1 MKRTR
6 LNPMSA
12 KKRREITLRKRIV
25 RDRCE
30 LAGHSRC
37 SGLIEKHEIVRRS
50 QSSTA
55 ATDERL
61 VIGLCRRHHG
71 LDEFKDTAVSL
82 GIRIDPYEW
91 RLADEIGQRRL
102 LHAAERKRAQARGDV
117 PREPEDA
124 A

>member
-1 MKRTR
+1 MKRSPIR
-6 LNPMSA
+6 RVSK
-12 KKRREITLRKRIV
+12 KKRLELAFRKTIV

-30 LAGHSRC
+30 LFGHSRC
-37 SGLIEKHEIVRRS
+37 SGPIDRHEIVRRS

-61 VIGLCRRHHG
+61 IIGLCRRHHG
-71 LDEFKDTAVSL
+71 LDEFKDTAVKL
-82 GIRIDPYEW
+82 GIRIDPHEW
-91 RLADEIGQRRL
+91 RLADEVGQRRL
-102 LHAAERKRAQARGDV
+102 LNAASRKRAVARGDL

>member
-6 LNPMSA
+6 LRPLSA
-12 KKRREITLRKRIV
+12 KKRREIKVRQGII

-30 LAGHSRC
+30 LVGHSTC
-37 SGLIEKHEIVRRS
+37 SGPIEKHEIVRRS

-61 VIGLCRRHHG
+61 IIGLCRRHHG
-71 LDEFKDTAVSL
+71 LDQFKDTAIEL
-82 GIRIDPYEW
+82 GIRIDPHEW

-102 LHAAERKRAQARGDV
+102 LHGAERKRAQARGDV
-117 PREPEDA
+117 PRDA